1 MVPVLYFRKAL
12 IFLRKQPKNLRHF
25 VTFVGVFIWVGLG
38 KGKVL
43 GHLTL
48 EGLGFIR
55 TVLCS
60 DTVYV

>member
-1 MVPVLYFRKAL
+1 MA
-12 IFLRKQPKNLRHF
+12 F
-25 VTFVGVFIWVGLG
+25 VDVFIWVGLG